1 MTDAPTTAP
10 VDRQAARRARYPVG
24 PWTGAAVAACGCVA
38 VALIDPTKHMLTP
51 PCPMRSITGW
61 WCPFCGATRAASRL
75 LRGDVVSALHFNAVF
90 VVLLP
95 LALLLWAAAAFPERL
110 RWLDPIRARSKPILT
125 LVVTVFGAFMVVRNT
140 PLGDTW
146 LRYPGA

>member
-1 MTDAPTTAP
+1 MTELPITGVASRSERFPA
-10 VDRQAARRARYPVG
+10 G
-24 PWTGAAVAACGCVA
+24 PWTAAAVAACGCAA
-38 VALIDPTKHMLTP
+38 VALIDPTQHMVTP
-51 PCPMRSITGW
+51 PCPMNAITGW

-75 LRGDVVSALHFNAVF
+75 IRGDLMSALHFNAVF

-95 LALLLWAAAAFPERL
+95 LAALLWAAAAFPGRVGWLESL
-110 RWLDPIRARSKPILT
+110 RVNTGRILT
-125 LVVTVFGAFMVVRNT
+125 VVAVIFGIFMVIRNT

>member
-1 MTDAPTTAP
+1 MTAP
-10 VDRQAARRARYPVG
+10 VDPSAERRARYPVG

-38 VALIDPTKHMLTP
+38 VALVDPTKHMLTP
-51 PCPMRSITGW
+51 PCPMRAITGW

-75 LRGDVVSALHFNAVF
+75 LRGDVLSALQFNAVF

-95 LALLLWAAAAFPERL
+95 LVAGLWTAAAFPGRFS
-110 RWLDPIRARSKPILT
+110 WLDPIRARSTPILT
-125 LVVTVFGAFMVVRNT
+125 AVAVLFGVFMVVRNT
-140 PLGDTW
+140 PFADTW